1 MIERKVNPTAKVA
14 VFAVA
19 HATYWDQF
27 EGPVSEVADKVND
40 AYLKAN
46 GQVHGVQSYGRVVDL
61 MLIDFACHRK
71 GKMVE

>member
-1 MIERKVNPTAKVA
+1 MA
-14 VFAVA
+14 
-19 HATYWDQF
+19 
-27 EGPVSEVADKVND
+27 EVQEKVND

-71 GKMVE
+71 AKMVE